1 MVSYKTR
8 LTHTYPPPS
17 TLLPFPLTA
26 RVDVSTVHPD
36 MLENGWKFAIPGGKV
51 PEEDF
56 ENATEDK
63 LFGSKYIKEVYFKA
77 DPGVCVCGGVRAGQV
92 RRLIFDV
99 LCMRCG
105 TEYNAR
111 FTGRSMDGVRTADAA
126 IRC

>member
-1 MVSYKTR
+1 
-8 LTHTYPPPS
+8 
-17 TLLPFPLTA
+17 
-26 RVDVSTVHPD
+26 

-63 LFGSKYIKEVYFKA
+63 LFGSKYIKDVYFKA
-77 DPGVCVCGGVRAGQV
+77 DPGEFGRGVVRAGQG

-99 LCMRCG
+99 FCMRCG

-111 FTGRSMDGVRTADAA
+111 FTGRSIDGVCTANTA
-126 IRC
+126 IKC